1 MTFIDAD
8 NRQLA
13 EVTNPDYVPR
23 MGENVRLADIPY
35 VVDRVGYDIPR
46 NSIERIWVVCRRA

>member
-23 MGENVRLADIPY
+23 TGENVRLADIPY